1 MRWSDELRHRKVP
14 LEFALRPFHA
24 QELAQRSQAGIVLY
38 RAGKT
43 NHFAAF
49 SRQPDGKLRFFGA
62 VPGYTHHNLSMAEFY
77 WDYVKFPLTLTIT
90 AK

>member
-1 MRWSDELRHRKVP
+1 MCIRDR
-14 LEFALRPFHA
+14 
-24 QELAQRSQAGIVLY
+24 AGIVLY

-62 VPGYTHHNLSMAEFY
+62 VPGYAHHNLSMAEFY